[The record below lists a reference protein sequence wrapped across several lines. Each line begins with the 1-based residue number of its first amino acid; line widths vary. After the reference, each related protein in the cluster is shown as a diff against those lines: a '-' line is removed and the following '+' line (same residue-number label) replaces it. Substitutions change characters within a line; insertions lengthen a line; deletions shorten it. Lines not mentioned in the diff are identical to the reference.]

1 VGDKLMRNTT
11 RRLIVWAIIVALILL
26 VPLVAM
32 QFTDEVNW
40 TPSDF
45 VVAGVL
51 LFGSALIYELA
62 TKNMSKLKNRLA
74 IGIVVASTNFGMLR
88 RRLSIPINAALE
100 HSKSWVDNR
109 VSSSL

>member
-1 VGDKLMRNTT
+1 MRNIT
-11 RRLIVWAIIVALILL
+11 RRVVVWVIIVALILL

-40 TPSDF
+40 TRSDF

-62 TKNMSKLKNRLA
+62 TKNMTNTNNRLA
-74 IGIVVASTNFGMLR
+74 VGIAVAAVLLWLWAELAVGVFTDWGS
-88 RRLSIPINAALE
+88 
-100 HSKSWVDNR
+100 
-109 VSSSL
+109 

>member
-1 VGDKLMRNTT
+1 MRNIR
-11 RRLIVWAIIVALILL
+11 RRLVVWVIIVALILL

-40 TPSDF
+40 TRSDF

-62 TKNMSKLKNRLA
+62 TKNMSKPENRLA
-74 IGIVVASTNFGMLR
+74 IGIVVAVVLLWLWAELAVGVFTDWGS
-88 RRLSIPINAALE
+88 
-100 HSKSWVDNR
+100 
-109 VSSSL
+109 

>member
-1 VGDKLMRNTT
+1 MRNIT
-11 RRLIVWAIIVALILL
+11 RRLVVWAIIVALILI

-40 TPSDF
+40 TRSDF

-62 TKNMSKLKNRLA
+62 TNNMTNTNNRLA
-74 IGIVVASTNFGMLR
+74 VGIVVAAVLLWLWAELAVGVFTDWGS
-88 RRLSIPINAALE
+88 
-100 HSKSWVDNR
+100 
-109 VSSSL
+109 